1 MAQTKLT
8 LTETYQVLFG
18 ASLDEPEHI
27 EHNGGLYSVKL
38 QNTFQDKRGCIVAV
52 WVIDQFLRPARET

>member
-18 ASLDEPEHI
+18 ASLDEPEYI
-27 EHNGGLYSVKL
+27 EHNGAIYSAKL

-52 WVIDQFLRPARET
+52 WVIDKFLRNKEG